1 MQSLTKAPRA
11 ALMQDLSG
19 LGRCALSVAFSVLG
33 AMGVQGC
40 ALPTAV
46 LSTHTGGF
54 GEVAIERMS
63 DMLSRT
69 LDHYQRLNA
78 RFEAV
83 YIGYLAS
90 NDQAALAKRLIDTQR
105 AQGAPVVVVDPVMA
119 DHGHLYKGIEADRPQ
134 KMRELCAHAGLITP
148 NLTEALM
155 LAGRPCAE
163 RRMDAREAEELL
175 DALLKL
181 GAEAAIIT
189 GLELSDGRCANACME
204 RGEDSANWVYFK
216 RVEAAY
222 PGTGDLFTSVVTGA
236 LLNGRALRDALALAT
251 EFVRACVERTLAM
264 GTPPREGVQY
274 EGLLPLIMKRADE

>member
-19 LGRCALSVAFSVLG
+19 LGRCALSVALSVLG

-90 NDQAALAKRLIDTQR
+90 NDQAALAKRLGITRSSVNAWELGLNVPSTQ
-105 AQGAPVVVVDPVMA
+105 
-119 DHGHLYKGIEADRPQ
+119 YIIELSEIFKVSTDYL
-134 KMRELCAHAGLITP
+134 LCVAKTQ
-148 NLTEALM
+148 T
-155 LAGRPCAE
+155 
-163 RRMDAREAEELL
+163 L
-175 DALLKL
+175 DL
-181 GAEAAIIT
+181 T
-189 GLELSDGRCANACME
+189 GLDE
-204 RGEDSANWVYFK
+204 EDIAVLY
-216 RVEAAY
+216 
-222 PGTGDLFTSVVTGA
+222 
-236 LLNGRALRDALALAT
+236 ALAT
-251 EFVRACVERTLAM
+251 HLRRKN
-264 GTPPREGVQY
+264 RE
-274 EGLLPLIMKRADE
+274 MKL